1 MQVTD
6 PLPMACTLARDDLEP
21 RRAEIDALTRRSL
34 ISHDRVGS
42 SLHLAYSGDA
52 LDEVRRIIAME
63 ERCCA
68 FLGFTIEA
76 TPAEV
81 RLTITA
87 PPGTDEASRWVFS
100 RFLPAT
106 ATADSGPS
114 ACGCADRTRC
124 A

>member
-100 RFLPAT
+100 QFLPAT
-106 ATADSGPS
+106 AASGPS